1 MTIEELENIISMR
14 ANASP
19 DQSWTAR
26 LLEKGSV
33 KVAEKFGEE
42 SIEAVIEAVRN
53 DRERLIAESA
63 DVLYH
68 LLVMLH
74 SQSIGISDVMEELD
88 RRHMQS
94 GIMEKASRKQQPGK

>member
-1 MTIEELENIISMR
+1 MTIEELENIISLR

-19 DQSWTAR
+19 DESWTAR
-26 LLEKGSV
+26 LLEKGSA

-42 SIEAVIEAVRN
+42 SIEAIIEAVRN

-63 DVLYH
+63 DVIYH

-74 SQSIGISDVMEELD
+74 SQGIGISDVMEELD

-94 GIMEKASRKQQPGK
+94 GIVEKASRKNHIGK